1 MTQEEFY
8 QINNLYLTKISRV
21 KEKFVRYL
29 YNEINWNV
37 RLIGIKG
44 ERGVGKSTMLLQR
57 IKMAHKK
64 NDNVFYASLDNLW
77 FQTHTLTELAEWLYQ
92 RGVRYLFLDEVHKYP
107 DWALA
112 IKNLYDTYDDLNIV
126 YTGSCM
132 LEIDHSKV
140 DLSRRQTLYTLHG
153 LSFREYLELNGIIS
167 SRPWALS
174 DLLAEHSALAMDI
187 SQQIPILKHFADY
200 LERGYYPFHI
210 DAGRDYLLRLGEIV
224 ELVIESDL
232 PSAERLSYQ
241 TLQKAKLLISVVA
254 QNVPLVPNIAK
265 LSSQLET
272 TRDLCL
278 KLLYALDKAGILMLL
293 TKQAK
298 NYKHL
303 TGPEKIYLG
312 NTNLMHA
319 IGCKV
324 NEGTQRE
331 TFFFNQ
337 FSMFSSLYATPEGD
351 FRSESGIL
359 FEIGGKGKDFSQIA
373 EIPNSY
379 LVVDDIE
386 IGSRNRIPLWLFGW
400 LY

>member
-337 FSMFSSLYATPEGD
+337 FSMLSPLYATPEGD

>member
-77 FQTHTLTELAEWLYQ
+77 FQTHTLTELAVWLYQ

-132 LEIDHSKV
+132 LKIDHSKV